1 MLFHFTCTFVI
12 AVLRLLVTLF
22 LFVVV
27 SQALPVGGLRL
38 KLVLVAVLFVEGV
51 ESLVALIT
59 FTVGFLQVTLLALR
73 ITPVGS
79 VVTALV

>member
-1 MLFHFTCTFVI
+1 M
-12 AVLRLLVTLF
+12 VTLF
-22 LFVVV
+22 LLSLMPLLVVIV
-27 SQALPVGGLRL
+27 IVLLAIAGLRL

-59 FTVGFLQVTLLALR
+59 FAVGFLQVTLLALR
-73 ITPVGS
+73 IAPVGS